1 MYLVK
6 KDVFRLQIAVQYI
19 VIVHI
24 LQSVTYLLHHH
35 PDLVLGETT
44 LLFEVVVHVSICTQ
58 LHQQVKV
65 AVLDEHRVE
74 LGHVGVVQEGLD
86 LYLADQLHQHLGVR
100 AYVAL
105 DYLLQGEQETC
116 FLVPGLR
123 YWYLTRQTWPILPCP
138 SILIG
143 TKSSSFTF
151 SCPQGRAC

>member
-86 LYLADQLHQHLGVR
+86 LYLADQLH
-100 AYVAL
+100 
-105 DYLLQGEQETC
+105 
-116 FLVPGLR
+116 
-123 YWYLTRQTWPILPCP
+123 
-138 SILIG
+138 
-143 TKSSSFTF
+143 
-151 SCPQGRAC
+151 